1 MRGIKITA
9 IEPALTREII
19 ISSQVPEPMR
29 AATTK
34 TARTKSIRAR
44 TGTAA
49 PAIIRVI
56 TTGIIHMIIITAAT
70 EAGTAE
76 VTAAMEAAI
85 SEAVGILEA
94 AIPAVA
100 AAIDTIDTRAPRLL

>member
-1 MRGIKITA
+1 
-9 IEPALTREII
+9 
-19 ISSQVPEPMR
+19 MR
-29 AATTK
+29 AATMK
-34 TARTKSIRAR
+34 TAHTKSIRAR
-44 TGTAA
+44 MGTAA

-85 SEAVGILEA
+85 SEAVGI
-94 AIPAVA
+94 PAVA
-100 AAIDTIDTRAPRLL
+100 ILVAVAETDTNDTRASRVRLLLGRADELLLFCTDSPGR